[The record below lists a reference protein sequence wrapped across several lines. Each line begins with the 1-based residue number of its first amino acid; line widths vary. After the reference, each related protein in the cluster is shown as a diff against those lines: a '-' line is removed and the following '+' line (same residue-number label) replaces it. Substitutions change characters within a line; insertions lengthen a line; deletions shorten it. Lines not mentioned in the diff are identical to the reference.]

1 MEDRSDLITLLSQKS
16 PQRPKIIR
24 DINQPVWFRWLVSF
38 VGFLLLLVS
47 TWFAT
52 TLQDHFWYIL
62 LIGLFVAFQVIFPL
76 KLLSNEADLSHV
88 ITLGGGLLYGPVV
101 ACWAFTIGVALG
113 YGIRWFESRKWN
125 QSSIPPAVP
134 VLDVLTLI
142 GVHHIA
148 MLVALPLFGLWQV
161 VSPIP
166 PSSAVIWGE
175 MGPAL
180 LLFALIYMFLYI
192 GNTLVAGKK
201 QYDFWRDLL
210 YLALLKLLPL
220 PFVLVVVM
228 GYPAL
233 GLGALVFLGTIPV
246 VMEVLFY
253 GTYSIRRDLDRR
265 SQELHTLNHISRTLR
280 TAVDLNQLLEEVLN
294 QVSQL
299 FAVENFYI
307 ALYNPEEEQLWYP
320 IAVKHFQRV
329 NWPPRALED
338 RLTDRVIR
346 ERSAILLPHNAR
358 DALASVGLPAAED
371 SPTAWMGVPLIS
383 SERVIGCLGVFS
395 FSPEVVFS
403 KADVRWLTTL
413 SGQVSVAIENMLRY
427 QTAQRRADLALNQQ
441 VHQLTIL
448 EAVGRELAAAIRS
461 DHLMDVILGYAL
473 EVTHSKWGS
482 ISLYEPIENL
492 MAIKALRGYQKAIVS
507 LSAEHGLCGRA
518 VTTGQK
524 IYAADVL
531 QEPDYVDLTAGEA
544 RSQLCVPLLHESR
557 VLGVLTLES
566 EQVDGFSESD
576 QAFINQLAT
585 QATVALVNAEL
596 YAQAQERI
604 SEFSAV
610 FNSVGEGLLV
620 LDSSGQI
627 TLANEAIRI
636 LTGLSPTE
644 FSGQRLVDLPETILA
659 YLGYNSEQAEALV
672 GAMGQGQVLASPRA
686 TIRISELNSERI
698 LERTSFP
705 VWDRR
710 GRVTGWMIVL
720 RNMTEEIQVT
730 QAKDLITETLVH
742 DLRSPASAV
751 LGALD
756 VLKDSLNHD
765 QTENEIVVQAIQVAR
780 RGAQRMLGMTESL
793 LEISRLQSGKI
804 ETNLLNFSLRPMA
817 TSVLNDFKTEALEY
831 GIILHNDIP
840 DDLSAVRADL
850 NKTTRVLTNL
860 VDNALKFT
868 PAGGQISLSAAH
880 LTDGFITV
888 KVSDTGPGVPEGYRE
903 KIFERFSQVP
913 GLVGRRRGSGLGLT
927 FCRLAIEAQGGKI
940 WMEPRPGGGSI
951 FMYTLPV
958 SRA

>member
-1 MEDRSDLITLLSQKS
+1 MEDRSNLITLLSKKT
-16 PQRPKIIR
+16 PQRPRVIR
-24 DINQPVWFRWLVSF
+24 DITQPIWFRWLVSL
-38 VGFLLLLVS
+38 VGLLLLVVS
-47 TWFAT
+47 TWFVPT
-52 TLQDHFWYIL
+52 QQNQFWYIV
-62 LIGLFVAFQVIFPL
+62 LIGLFVAFQVVFPL
-76 KLLSNEADLSHV
+76 KLFSNEANLSHV
-88 ITLGGGLLYGPVV
+88 ITLGGGLIFGPVV
-101 ACWAFTIGVALG
+101 ACWAYMLGVALG
-113 YGIRWFESRKWN
+113 FAIRWFESRKWN
-125 QSSIPPAVP
+125 QSSIPAPIPA
-134 VLDVLTLI
+134 LDIFTLI
-142 GVHHIA
+142 GIHHIA
-148 MLVALPLFGLWQV
+148 MLVALPVFGLWQAT
-161 VSPIP
+161 SPLP
-166 PSSAVIWGE
+166 PSSALVLGR

-180 LLFALIYMFLYI
+180 LLFAGIYLLLYI
-192 GNTLVAGKK
+192 VNTLVIGRKLDDA
-201 QYDFWRDLL
+201 WRDLL
-210 YLALLKLLPL
+210 YLAMMKLLPL

-228 GYPAL
+228 GSPL
-233 GLGALVFLGTIPV
+233 IGLGALVFLGSIPV
-246 VMEVLFY
+246 VLEMLFY
-253 GTYSIRRDLDRR
+253 GTYSIGRDLERR
-265 SQELHTLNHISRTLR
+265 SQELETLNHVSQTLR
-280 TAVDLNQLLEEVLN
+280 TAVDLNQLLEEILD

-307 ALYNPEEEQLWYP
+307 ALYNPDEEQLWYP
-320 IAVKHFQRV
+320 IAVKHFKRV
-329 NWPPRALED
+329 NWPPRALTD

-346 ERSAILLPHNAR
+346 ERSAILLPHHAR
-358 DALASVGLPAAED
+358 DALATVGLPAGED

-413 SGQVSVAIENMLRY
+413 SGQVSVAIENMLHY

-461 DHLMDVILGYAL
+461 DRLMDVILGYAL

-492 MAIKALRGYQKAIVS
+492 MVIKALRGYQKAIAS
-507 LSAEHGLCGRA
+507 LSAEHGICGRA
-518 VTTGQK
+518 ARTGHK
-524 IYAADVL
+524 IYVADIMKD
-531 QEPDYVDLTAGEA
+531 PDYVDLTAGEA
-544 RSQLCVPLLHESR
+544 RSQLCVPLLHERR

-566 EQVDGFSESD
+566 ERVDGFSESD
-576 QAFINQLAT
+576 QAFVNQLAT

-604 SEFSAV
+604 SEFAAV

-620 LDSSGQI
+620 IDSSGQI
-627 TLANEAIRI
+627 TLANEAIRM
-636 LTGLSPTE
+636 LTGLAPAE
-644 FSGQRLVDLPETILA
+644 FSGRNMVDLPETILA
-659 YLGYNSEQAEALV
+659 YLGYNKEQAEALV
-672 GAMGQGQVLASPRA
+672 GAVGQGQVPASPRA
-686 TIRISELNSERI
+686 TIRISELNSEKV

-720 RNMTEEIQVT
+720 RNVTEEIQVT

-756 VLKDSLNHD
+756 VLKDSL
-765 QTENEIVVQAIQVAR
+765 TEDETKNEIVDQAIQVAR

-817 TSVLNDFKTEALEY
+817 SSVLNDFKTEALEY
-831 GIILHNDIP
+831 GIILHNEIP
-840 DDLSAVRADL
+840 DELPAVRADL
-850 NKTTRVLTNL
+850 AKTTRVLTNL

-868 PAGGQISLSAAH
+868 PAGGQITLNAAL

-888 KVSDTGPGVPEGYRE
+888 QVSDTGPGVPEGYRE
-903 KIFERFSQVP
+903 KIFERFSQIP

-927 FCRLAIEAQGGKI
+927 FCSLAVEAQGGKI
-940 WMEPRPGGGSI
+940 WVESRPGGGSV
-951 FMYTLPV
+951 FMYTIPIAR
-958 SRA
+958 S